1 MYQEF
6 PVYRPQ
12 QVARYVKR
20 LFKGRFLICGIGE
33 FQFDHGKVL
42 VPELA
47 NEIKLNAFRE
57 INKQIEA
64 LPV

>member
-6 PVYRPQ
+6 SVYRPH

-20 LFKGRFLICGIGE
+20 LFKGTFFITGIGE
-33 FQFDHGKVL
+33 FQFDNGKVL
-42 VPELA
+42 VPEV
-47 NEIKLNAFRE
+47 EDSTKLNAFRE
-57 INKQIEA
+57 INKEIAA

>member
-6 PVYRPQ
+6 SVYRPQ

-20 LFKGRFLICGIGE
+20 LFKGTFSISGIGE
-33 FQFDHGKVL
+33 FQFDNGKVL

-47 NEIKLNAFRE
+47 NETKLIAFRE
-57 INKQIEA
+57 INKEIAA
-64 LPV
+64 LPI